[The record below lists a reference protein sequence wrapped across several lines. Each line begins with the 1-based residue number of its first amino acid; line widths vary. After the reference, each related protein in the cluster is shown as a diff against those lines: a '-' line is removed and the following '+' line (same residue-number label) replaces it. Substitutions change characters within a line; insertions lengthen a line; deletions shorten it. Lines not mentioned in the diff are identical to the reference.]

1 MRKRLVLLVFP
12 ISLTGC
18 ALGGSWRT
26 ESIRPEGAPF
36 PVNEITFDPS
46 GKYTATGLFTAQGA
60 YDGDR
65 HTTTGGYKLS
75 GAKLTLSPTDGPQLV
90 YNTVR
95 RLDGKLVMTLKLP
108 NQDRSVSAVLAPAR
122 P

>member
-1 MRKRLVLLVFP
+1 MEKRLVLCVVPLC
-12 ISLTGC
+12 LAGC
-18 ALGGSWRT
+18 AVGGSWRT
-26 ESIRPEGAPF
+26 ESVRPEGAAF

-60 YDGDR
+60 YSGDR
-65 HTTTGGYKLS
+65 HTTTGGFTFS
-75 GAKLTLSPTDGPQLV
+75 GAKLTLSPTDGPPLV

-95 RLDGKLVMTLKLP
+95 RFDGKLVMTLKLP
-108 NQDRSVSAVLAPAR
+108 NQDRSVSAVLAPAG